1 MLVMCG
7 PRTMSKSHLTF
18 LCHLV
23 PHQHRLGALSI
34 SVDLEG
40 KGRKF
45 LKIKEKLLVP
55 SNLL

>member
-7 PRTMSKSHLTF
+7 LLTMSESHLTF

-23 PHQHRLGALSI
+23 PHQHTLGAFSI

-40 KGRKF
+40 EGRKF
-45 LKIKEKLLVP
+45 LKSKKK
-55 SNLL
+55 NG